1 MPILTVAS
9 IATVCE
15 GVPSA
20 SRGALFPVFSVVS
33 GKLGTG
39 NWELETGNWEL
50 GTGTFYLKSTTAYV
64 PIFGSENSIAPLAT
78 T

>member
-9 IATVCE
+9 MGTVRQ

-20 SRGALFPVFSVVS
+20 SRGAVASRLLRRLR
-33 GKLGTG
+33 KTG
-39 NWELETGNWEL
+39 DWKLETGNWKL
-50 GTGTFYLKSTTAYV
+50 ALATGNFYLKSTTAYV
-64 PIFGSENSIAPLAT
+64 PIFGSENSIAPSAT